1 MDFDFEDIVESV
13 PWPRVA
19 AVAALVVCG
28 GTAVVSGVGL
38 AFTATSQDSVLADL
52 DAQIEQAKSER
63 DQASSDEES
72 AASLVGSTDKS
83 ATAVCSAIATAQ
95 STAVSSAYANASAE
109 STAKVADSMASLVA
123 EGTSTASWATRVAAK
138 SDAQPVWTFL
148 SSTAFDS
155 SVASLDVCWQ
165 LADSETGAVYGWAFG
180 TYDAKTQLAS
190 DIVIYS
196 TKAGRECALLSFPDG
211 TREMD
216 ESLNIKS
223 LLGVA

>member
-1 MDFDFEDIVESV
+1 MDFDIEDIVESV

-28 GTAVVSGVGL
+28 GSAALSGIGL
-38 AFTATSQDSVLADL
+38 ALTATSQESTLADL
-52 DAQIEQAKSER
+52 DAQIEQAKSDR
-63 DQASSDEES
+63 DQATSDEES

-83 ATAVCSAIATAQ
+83 ATATCSAIATAQ
-95 STAVSSAYANASAE
+95 STAVSTAYANASAE
-109 STAKVADSMASLVA
+109 SAAKVADAMSSLVA
-123 EGTSTASWATRVAAK
+123 EGVSTASWATRAAAK

-155 SVASLDVCWQ
+155 TVDSLDVCWQ
-165 LADSETGAVYGWAFG
+165 LADSKTGVVYGWAFG
-180 TYDAKTQLAS
+180 TYDVKTQLAS
-190 DIVIYS
+190 DIVVYS
-196 TKAGRECALLSFPDG
+196 TKAGRECALLSFADG
-211 TREMD
+211 TREID

>member
-1 MDFDFEDIVESV
+1 MDLDLEDIVGGV

-28 GTAVVSGVGL
+28 GSAVLSGVGL
-38 AFTATSQDSVLADL
+38 ALTATSQESALADL
-52 DAQIEQAKSER
+52 DAQIEQAKSDR
-63 DQASSDEES
+63 DQAVSDEQA

-83 ATAVCSAIATAQ
+83 ATATCSAIAAAQ
-95 STAVSSAYANASAE
+95 STAVSSAYASASAE
-109 STAKVADSMASLVA
+109 SAAKVADAMSSLVA
-123 EGTSTASWATRVAAK
+123 EGTSTVSWATRVSAK
-138 SDAQPVWTFL
+138 SDAQPTWTFL

-155 SVASLDVCWQ
+155 TVDSLDVCWQ
-165 LADSETGAVYGWAFG
+165 LADSKTGAVYGWALG

-190 DIVIYS
+190 DIVVYS

-211 TREMD
+211 TREID
-216 ESLNIKS
+216 ESLGIKS